1 MKKNIIY
8 GLIIAFIVFSV
19 IIFRINDS
27 LIFHSDFARDL
38 FNILKISQGDQ
49 TLLGPKLS
57 FGGLYTAS
65 YYYYLFVPVF
75 LLSGFKIMSIVY
87 FNALL
92 FVLAIFY
99 FFINACKKY
108 PLWKVAVASL
118 SLSIVPVFL
127 FSSRNP
133 SISNTH
139 LALLLIF
146 LTFVY
151 FNSIEQPII
160 ILILGFFFGVIIN
173 FGFLNLLLL
182 LPIYFLIVYKLKK
195 KVNSLYFLFGIAVS
209 FIPLILFE
217 IKNNF
222 VMLKSTFFN
231 QSYLSWIGNKNII
244 HGVAGKKNIIDNFFY
259 LSNRITDLIVINP
272 IIGLIIL
279 YFIKFFEKKSDK
291 KLFNIFNGFFALL
304 ILSILIRFQL
314 APHYLYPTA
323 FFIFFVIIIT
333 LLESQYK
340 ILIFSMLFL
349 EIILFPKQIY
359 NKSTIRP
366 EPFDQAV
373 RYSIDNHLIKKD
385 SRFNVVM
392 IADPNAIVGFD
403 YRYFF
408 QKYGFV
414 ALSEFEYSQSDIL
427 LIFTQKNNLDPS
439 TLNSWE
445 VEQFGKKYLLK
456 TSKYKAGKT
465 SIFKAEKYN

>member
-8 GLIIAFIVFSV
+8 GLIVSFV
-19 IIFRINDS
+19 ISIIITFRLNDS

-38 FNILKISQGDQ
+38 FNILKISQGNQ

-75 LLSGFKIMSIVY
+75 LLSGFKIMAITY

-92 FVLAIFY
+92 FVLAVFY
-99 FFINACKKY
+99 FFIKAVKKY
-108 PLWKVAVASL
+108 PLWKAAIASI
-118 SLSIVPVFL
+118 SFAIIPIFI

-139 LALLLIF
+139 LSFLLFF

-151 FNSIEQPII
+151 FNQIKQPIT
-160 ILILGFFFGVIIN
+160 ILILGFLFGVIIN
-173 FGFLNLLLL
+173 FGFLNLLIL
-182 LPIYFLIVYKLKK
+182 LPVYLLIIYKLKK
-195 KVNSLYFLFGIAVS
+195 KISSLYFIFGIIAA
-209 FIPLILFE
+209 FLPLILFE

-222 VMLKSTFFN
+222 IMLKNTFFN

-244 HGVAGKKNIIDNFFY
+244 HGAAGKKNVIENFLFMANEMRSHII
-259 LSNRITDLIVINP
+259 INP

-279 YFIKFFEKKSDK
+279 GLVDFFEKKSSK
-291 KLFNIFNGFFALL
+291 KIFYILNGFLALL
-304 ILSILIRFQL
+304 ILSVLIRFQL
-314 APHYLYPTA
+314 APHYLYPTS
-323 FFIFFVIIIT
+323 FFIFFIIVIT
-333 LLESQYK
+333 LLKSRYK
-340 ILIFSMLFL
+340 ILIFLMLFL
-349 EIILFPKQIY
+349 EILFFPKHIY
-359 NKSTIRP
+359 KKTTIRP

-373 RYSIDNHLIKKD
+373 KYSIEKHLVKKD

-392 IADPNAIVGFD
+392 IADPNAIVGFE

-414 ALSEFEYSQSDIL
+414 PLSEFEYSRSDEL
-427 LIFTQKNNLDPS
+427 LIFTRKSDLDPS

-445 VEQFGKKYLLK
+445 IEQFGKQYLLK
-456 TSKYKAGKT
+456 TAKYKAGKT
-465 SIFKAEKYN
+465 YIFKAEKK

>member
-8 GLIIAFIVFSV
+8 GLIVAFIVFFV

-38 FNILKISQGDQ
+38 FNILKISQGDH

-75 LLSGFKIMSIVY
+75 LLSGFQIMSTVY

-99 FFINACKKY
+99 FFINASKKY
-108 PLWKVAVASL
+108 SLWKVMMASL
-118 SLSIVPVFL
+118 SISIIPIFL
-127 FSSRNP
+127 FASRNP

-151 FNSIEQPII
+151 FNLIERPFI
-160 ILILGFFFGVIIN
+160 ILIIGFFFGVIIN

-182 LPIYFLIVYKLKK
+182 LPIYLLIVYKLKK
-195 KVNSLYFLFGIAVS
+195 KINSLFFLFGIALS
-209 FIPLILFE
+209 FTPLVLFE

-222 VMLKSTFFN
+222 IMIRNTFFN
-231 QSYLSWIGNKNII
+231 QSYLSWIGNNNII
-244 HGVAGKKNIIDNFFY
+244 HGAAGKKNIIENFFY
-259 LSNRITDLIVINP
+259 LSNKISELIIINP
-272 IIGLIIL
+272 IFGLAI
-279 YFIKFFEKKSDK
+279 FSFVNFFEKKLNK
-291 KLFNIFNGFFALL
+291 NNFYILNGFLALL
-304 ILSILIRFQL
+304 ILSVLIRFQL

-323 FFIFFVIIIT
+323 FFVFFTIVIL

-340 ILIFSMLFL
+340 ILIFIMFFL
-349 EIILFPKQIY
+349 EIILFPKYIY
-359 NKSTIRP
+359 YKSTIRP

-373 RYSIDNHLIKKD
+373 KYSIENHLVEKK
-385 SRFNVVM
+385 SLFNVVM

-414 ALSEFEYSQSDIL
+414 PLSEFEYSKSDIL
-427 LIFTQKNNLDPS
+427 LIFTQKNNLNPS

-456 TSKYKAGKT
+456 TSKNKT
-465 SIFKAEKYN
+465 GETYIFKAEKK

>member
-8 GLIIAFIVFSV
+8 GLIISFIVLV
-19 IIFRINDS
+19 IMTFRLNDS

-87 FNALL
+87 FNVLL
-92 FVLAIFY
+92 FVLAVFY
-99 FFINACKKY
+99 FFIKAVKKY
-108 PLWKVAVASL
+108 SLWKVTIASM
-118 SLSIVPVFL
+118 SFAIIPIFL

-139 LALLLIF
+139 LAFLLIF

-151 FNSIEQPII
+151 FNPIEQPVT

-182 LPIYFLIVYKLKK
+182 LPIYLLIIYKLKK
-195 KVNSLYFLFGIAVS
+195 KINSLYFLLGIAVS
-209 FIPLILFE
+209 FTPLILFE

-222 VMLKSTFFN
+222 VMLKNTFFN

-244 HGVAGKKNIIDNFFY
+244 HGAAGKKNIIENFFFM
-259 LSNRITDLIVINP
+259 SNEIKSHIIINP

-279 YFIKFFEKKSDK
+279 GLANFFEKKSDK
-291 KLFNIFNGFFALL
+291 KIFYILNGFLALL

-323 FFIFFVIIIT
+323 FFIFFIIIIL
-333 LLESQYK
+333 LLESRYK
-340 ILIFSMLFL
+340 ILIFLMFFL
-349 EIILFPKQIY
+349 EILFFPKQIY
-359 NKSTIRP
+359 NKSTILP

-373 RYSIDNHLIKKD
+373 KYSIRNHLVEKS
-385 SRFNVVM
+385 SRFDVVM
-392 IADPNAIVGFD
+392 IADPNAIIGFE

-414 ALSEFEYSQSDIL
+414 PLSEFEYSKSDTL

-439 TLNSWE
+439 KLSSWE
-445 VEQFGKKYLLK
+445 IEQFGKKYLLK
-456 TSKYKAGKT
+456 TSKYKAGNT
-465 SIFKAEKYN
+465 YIFKAEKK